1 MNIGNIF
8 QQKIVSQTNPFGS
21 PKSALNQ
28 ALGRINNNILQN
40 INLEAAEKL
49 KLDIYIPGTDPE
61 KAAELEKYSNDELE
75 YFYFHFT
82 ISSPDASPDID
93 KFREQLKG
101 IDQTIQD
108 YEKMLNGEM
117 EMPTK
122 LAGGPFTLAGPEVP
136 MTKEDV
142 QFLLAKTKAFREE
155 FIKDGVKQLNSLT
168 NMASGLVSKGGA
180 REKII
185 EQLLGENPL
194 KNIDKSALTIDANAA
209 DIYSELDKAQEASSL
224 THDVT
229 SDCRNR
235 IIKEMKKRGL
245 GFFYEPPEPEVTEKV
260 PDTAKTYESMITI
273 GQPHLQVAHTILNGN
288 IFLGVQVL

>member
-1 MNIGNIF
+1 MNISNIF
-8 QQKIVSQTNPFGS
+8 QQKMVSQTNPFGS

-28 ALGRINNNILQN
+28 ALGQINNNILQN

-49 KLDIYIPGTDPE
+49 KLDIYIPETNNTNLENITDG
-61 KAAELEKYSNDELE
+61 ELEIWSMELRCGRNSVTPQIE
-75 YFYFHFT
+75 
-82 ISSPDASPDID
+82 A
-93 KFREQLKG
+93 FREQLKG

-122 LAGGPFTLAGPEVP
+122 LAGGPCTLAGPEVP

-194 KNIDKSALTIDANAA
+194 KNIDKSAWTIDANAA
-209 DIYSELDKAQEASSL
+209 DIYAELDRVQEASRL
-224 THDVT
+224 TREVT
-229 SDCRNR
+229 DDCRNQ
-235 IIKEMKKRGL
+235 IVKEMKKRGL
-245 GFFYEPPEPEVTEKV
+245 GLFYESPEPEVTEKV
-260 PDTAKTYESMITI
+260 PDTAKTYKSMITL

>member
-1 MNIGNIF
+1 MNISNIF
-8 QQKIVSQTNPFGS
+8 QQKMVSQTNPFGS

-28 ALGRINNNILQN
+28 ALGQINNNILQN

-49 KLDIYIPGTDPE
+49 KLDIHIPGTDPE

-75 YFYFHFT
+75 YFFLNFT

-122 LAGGPFTLAGPEVP
+122 LAGGPFELLTKVP

-155 FIKDGVKQLNSLT
+155 FIKKGVEELNQKLSF
-168 NMASGLVSKGGA
+168 ASGYVKKGSP

-194 KNIDKSALTIDANAA
+194 KNIDKSAWTIDANAA

-235 IIKEMKKRGL
+235 IVKEMKKRGL

-260 PDTAKTYESMITI
+260 PDTAKTYESMYLFNI
-273 GQPHLQVAHTILNGN
+273 QRLNAN
-288 IFLGVQVL
+288 FFTD

>member
-1 MNIGNIF
+1 MNISNIF
-8 QQKIVSQTNPFGS
+8 QQKMVSQTNPFGS

-49 KLDIYIPGTDPE
+49 KLDIYIPGTNNTNLENITDG
-61 KAAELEKYSNDELE
+61 ELEIWSMELRCGRNSVTPQIE
-75 YFYFHFT
+75 
-82 ISSPDASPDID
+82 A
-93 KFREQLKG
+93 FREQLKG

-122 LAGGPFTLAGPEVP
+122 LAGGPFELLTKVP

-194 KNIDKSALTIDANAA
+194 KNIDKSAWTIDANAA

-229 SDCRNR
+229 SDCRNQ
-235 IIKEMKKRGL
+235 IVKEMKKRGL

-273 GQPHLQVAHTILNGN
+273 GQPLLQVAHTILNEN

>member
-1 MNIGNIF
+1 ME
-8 QQKIVSQTNPFGS
+8 
-21 PKSALNQ
+21 LRC
-28 ALGRINNNILQN
+28 GRNSVTPQI
-40 INLEAAEKL
+40 EA
-49 KLDIYIPGTDPE
+49 
-61 KAAELEKYSNDELE
+61 
-75 YFYFHFT
+75 
-82 ISSPDASPDID
+82 
-93 KFREQLKG
+93 FREQLKG

-122 LAGGPFTLAGPEVP
+122 LAGGPFTLAGPELP

-180 REKII
+180 RERII
-185 EQLLGENPL
+185 QRILGENPL

-209 DIYSELDKAQEASSL
+209 DIYSELDKAQNATTKTFDAIKECEKLL
-224 THDVT
+224 T
-229 SDCRNR
+229 
-235 IIKEMKKRGL
+235 KEMKKRGL
-245 GFFYEPPEPEVTEKV
+245 GLFYESPEPEVTEKV
-260 PDTAKTYESMITI
+260 PDTAKTYESMITL

>member
-1 MNIGNIF
+1 MNISNIF
-8 QQKIVSQTNPFGS
+8 QQKMVSQTNPFGS

-28 ALGRINNNILQN
+28 ALGQINNNILQN

-75 YFYFHFT
+75 YFFLNFT

-122 LAGGPFTLAGPEVP
+122 LAGGPFELLTKVP

-180 REKII
+180 RC
-185 EQLLGENPL
+185 P
-194 KNIDKSALTIDANAA
+194 
-209 DIYSELDKAQEASSL
+209 SS
-224 THDVT
+224 
-229 SDCRNR
+229 
-235 IIKEMKKRGL
+235 
-245 GFFYEPPEPEVTEKV
+245 
-260 PDTAKTYESMITI
+260 
-273 GQPHLQVAHTILNGN
+273 
-288 IFLGVQVL
+288 

>member
-1 MNIGNIF
+1 M
-8 QQKIVSQTNPFGS
+8 
-21 PKSALNQ
+21 
-28 ALGRINNNILQN
+28 GRINNNILQN

-49 KLDIYIPGTDPE
+49 KLDIYIPGTNNTNLENITDG
-61 KAAELEKYSNDELE
+61 ELEIWSMELRCGRNSVTPQIE
-75 YFYFHFT
+75 
-82 ISSPDASPDID
+82 A
-93 KFREQLKG
+93 FREQLKG

-209 DIYSELDKAQEASSL
+209 DIYAELNRVQEASRL
-224 THDVT
+224 TREVT
-229 SDCRNR
+229 DDCRNQ
-235 IIKEMKKRGL
+235 IVKEMKKRGL

-260 PDTAKTYESMITI
+260 PDTAKTYKSMYLFNI
-273 GQPHLQVAHTILNGN
+273 QRLNAN
-288 IFLGVQVL
+288 FSTD

>member
-1 MNIGNIF
+1 ME
-8 QQKIVSQTNPFGS
+8 
-21 PKSALNQ
+21 LRC
-28 ALGRINNNILQN
+28 GRNSVTPQI
-40 INLEAAEKL
+40 EA
-49 KLDIYIPGTDPE
+49 
-61 KAAELEKYSNDELE
+61 
-75 YFYFHFT
+75 
-82 ISSPDASPDID
+82 
-93 KFREQLKG
+93 FREQLKG

-180 REKII
+180 RERII
-185 EQLLGENPL
+185 QRILGESPL
-194 KNIDKSALTIDANAA
+194 ENIANSDWTIDLAA
-209 DIYSELDKAQEASSL
+209 PDIYSELDKAQNATTKTFDAIKECEKLL
-224 THDVT
+224 T
-229 SDCRNR
+229 
-235 IIKEMKKRGL
+235 KEMKKRGVGL
-245 GFFYEPPEPEVTEKV
+245 FYESPEPEVTEKV
-260 PDTAKTYESMITI
+260 PDTAKTYESMII
-273 GQPHLQVAHTILNGN
+273 LGQPHLQVAHTILNGN

>member
-1 MNIGNIF
+1 MNISNIF
-8 QQKIVSQTNPFGS
+8 QPKMVSQTNPFGS

-28 ALGRINNNILQN
+28 ALGQINNNILQN

-49 KLDIYIPGTDPE
+49 KLDIYIPGTNNTNLENITDG
-61 KAAELEKYSNDELE
+61 ELEIWSMELRCGRNSVTPQIE
-75 YFYFHFT
+75 
-82 ISSPDASPDID
+82 A
-93 KFREQLKG
+93 FREQLKG

-122 LAGGPFTLAGPEVP
+122 LAGGPFELLTKVP

-142 QFLLAKTKAFREE
+142 QFLLAKTKALREE
-155 FIKDGVKQLNSLT
+155 FIKEGVEELNQKLSFV
-168 NMASGLVSKGGA
+168 SGYVKKGSP

-194 KNIDKSALTIDANAA
+194 KNIDKSAWTIDANAA

-260 PDTAKTYESMITI
+260 PDTAKTYESMITL

>member
-1 MNIGNIF
+1 MNISNIF
-8 QQKIVSQTNPFGS
+8 QQKMVSQTNPFGS

-75 YFYFHFT
+75 YFFLNFT

-224 THDVT
+224 TYDVT

>member
-1 MNIGNIF
+1 MNISNIF
-8 QQKIVSQTNPFGS
+8 QQKMVSQTNPFGS

-28 ALGRINNNILQN
+28 ALGQINNNILQN

-49 KLDIYIPGTDPE
+49 KLDIYIPGTNNTNLENITDG
-61 KAAELEKYSNDELE
+61 ELEIWSMELRCGRNSVTPQIE
-75 YFYFHFT
+75 
-82 ISSPDASPDID
+82 A
-93 KFREQLKG
+93 FREQLKG

-209 DIYSELDKAQEASSL
+209 DIYAELNRVQEASRL
-224 THDVT
+224 TREVT
-229 SDCRNR
+229 DDCRNQ
-235 IIKEMKKRGL
+235 IVKEMKKRGL

-260 PDTAKTYESMITI
+260 PDTAKTYKSMYLFNI
-273 GQPHLQVAHTILNGN
+273 QRLNAN
-288 IFLGVQVL
+288 FFTD

>member
-1 MNIGNIF
+1 MNISNIF
-8 QQKIVSQTNPFGS
+8 QQKMVSQTNPFGS

-75 YFYFHFT
+75 YFFLNFT

-122 LAGGPFTLAGPEVP
+122 IFSNNSILLNSQEK

-155 FIKDGVKQLNSLT
+155 FIKKGVEELNQKLSF
-168 NMASGLVSKGGA
+168 ASGYVKKGSP

-185 EQLLGENPL
+185 EQLLGETPL
-194 KNIDKSALTIDANAA
+194 KNIDQSDWLIDSKAT
-209 DIYSELDKAQEASSL
+209 DIYAELDKAQEASSL
-224 THDVT
+224 THDAT

-235 IIKEMKKRGL
+235 IVKEMKKRGL

-260 PDTAKTYESMITI
+260 PDTAKTYKRMITL

>member
-1 MNIGNIF
+1 MNISNIF
-8 QQKIVSQTNPFGS
+8 QQKMVSQTNPFGS

-40 INLEAAEKL
+40 INLEATEKL
-49 KLDIYIPGTDPE
+49 KLDIYIPETNNTNLENITDG
-61 KAAELEKYSNDELE
+61 ELEIWSMELRCGRNSVTPQIE
-75 YFYFHFT
+75 
-82 ISSPDASPDID
+82 A
-93 KFREQLKG
+93 FREQLKG

-122 LAGGPFTLAGPEVP
+122 LAGGPFELLTKVP

-180 REKII
+180 RERII
-185 EQLLGENPL
+185 QRILGESPL
-194 KNIDKSALTIDANAA
+194 ENIANSDWTIDLAA
-209 DIYSELDKAQEASSL
+209 PDIYSELDKAQNATTKTFDAIKECEKLL
-224 THDVT
+224 T
-229 SDCRNR
+229 
-235 IIKEMKKRGL
+235 KEMKKRGVGL
-245 GFFYEPPEPEVTEKV
+245 FYESPEPEVTEKV
-260 PDTAKTYESMITI
+260 PDTAKTYESMYLFNI
-273 GQPHLQVAHTILNGN
+273 QRLNAN
-288 IFLGVQVL
+288 FFTD

>member
-1 MNIGNIF
+1 MNMDFICNF
-8 QQKIVSQTNPFGS
+8 FVFF
-21 PKSALNQ
+21 
-28 ALGRINNNILQN
+28 LQRHKN

-75 YFYFHFT
+75 YFFLNFT

-122 LAGGPFTLAGPEVP
+122 LAGGPFELLTKVP

-155 FIKDGVKQLNSLT
+155 FIKKGVEELNQKLSF
-168 NMASGLVSKGGA
+168 ASGYVKKGSP

-194 KNIDKSALTIDANAA
+194 KNIDKSAWTIDANAA

-235 IIKEMKKRGL
+235 IIKEMEKRGL
-245 GFFYEPPEPEVTEKV
+245 GFFYKPPEPEVTEKV
-260 PDTAKTYESMITI
+260 PDTAKTYESMYLFNI
-273 GQPHLQVAHTILNGN
+273 QRLNAN
-288 IFLGVQVL
+288 FSTD

>member
-1 MNIGNIF
+1 MNISNIF
-8 QQKIVSQTNPFGS
+8 QQKMVSQTNPFGS

-40 INLEAAEKL
+40 INLEATEKL
-49 KLDIYIPGTDPE
+49 KLDIYIPETNNTNLENITDG
-61 KAAELEKYSNDELE
+61 ELEIWSMELRCGRNSVTPQIE
-75 YFYFHFT
+75 
-82 ISSPDASPDID
+82 A
-93 KFREQLKG
+93 FREQLKG

-194 KNIDKSALTIDANAA
+194 KNIDKSAWTIDANAA
-209 DIYSELDKAQEASSL
+209 DIYSELDKAQNATTKTFDAIKECEKLL
-224 THDVT
+224 T
-229 SDCRNR
+229 
-235 IIKEMKKRGL
+235 KEMKKRGVGL
-245 GFFYEPPEPEVTEKV
+245 FYESPEPEVTEKV
-260 PDTAKTYESMITI
+260 PDTAKTYESMITL

>member
-1 MNIGNIF
+1 MNISNIF
-8 QQKIVSQTNPFGS
+8 QQKMVSQTNPFGS

-75 YFYFHFT
+75 YFFLNFT

>member
-1 MNIGNIF
+1 ME
-8 QQKIVSQTNPFGS
+8 
-21 PKSALNQ
+21 LRC
-28 ALGRINNNILQN
+28 GRNSVTPQI
-40 INLEAAEKL
+40 EA
-49 KLDIYIPGTDPE
+49 
-61 KAAELEKYSNDELE
+61 
-75 YFYFHFT
+75 
-82 ISSPDASPDID
+82 
-93 KFREQLKG
+93 FREQLKG

-155 FIKDGVKQLNSLT
+155 FIKEGVEELNQKLSFV
-168 NMASGLVSKGGA
+168 SGYVKKGSP

-194 KNIDKSALTIDANAA
+194 KNIDKSAWTIDANAA

-260 PDTAKTYESMITI
+260 PDTAKTYESMYLFNI
-273 GQPHLQVAHTILNGN
+273 QRLNAN
-288 IFLGVQVL
+288 FSTD

>member
-1 MNIGNIF
+1 MNISNIF
-8 QQKIVSQTNPFGS
+8 QQKMVSQTNPFGS

-28 ALGRINNNILQN
+28 ALGQINNNILQN

-49 KLDIYIPGTDPE
+49 KLDIYIPGTNNTN
-61 KAAELEKYSNDELE
+61 LENITDDELE
-75 YFYFHFT
+75 IWSMELRCGRNSVT
-82 ISSPDASPDID
+82 PQIEA
-93 KFREQLKG
+93 FREQLKG

-194 KNIDKSALTIDANAA
+194 KNIDKSAWTIDANAA
-209 DIYSELDKAQEASSL
+209 DIYAELNRVQEASRL
-224 THDVT
+224 TREVT
-229 SDCRNR
+229 DDCRNQ
-235 IIKEMKKRGL
+235 IVKEMKKRGL

-260 PDTAKTYESMITI
+260 PDTAKTYESMYLFNI
-273 GQPHLQVAHTILNGN
+273 QRLNAKFVAE
-288 IFLGVQVL
+288 

>member
-28 ALGRINNNILQN
+28 ALEQINNNILQN
-40 INLEAAEKL
+40 INLEASEKL
-49 KLDIYIPGTDPE
+49 KFDIYIPGTDPE

-75 YFYFHFT
+75 YFSMHFT

-122 LAGGPFTLAGPEVP
+122 IFSNNSILLNSQEK

-180 REKII
+180 RERII
-185 EQLLGENPL
+185 QRILGESPL
-194 KNIDKSALTIDANAA
+194 ENIANSDWTIDLAA
-209 DIYSELDKAQEASSL
+209 PDIYSELDKAQNATTKTFDAIKECERLL
-224 THDVT
+224 T
-229 SDCRNR
+229 
-235 IIKEMKKRGL
+235 KEMKKRGL
-245 GFFYEPPEPEVTEKV
+245 GLFYESPEPEVTEKV
-260 PDTAKTYESMITI
+260 PDTAKTYESMYLFNI
-273 GQPHLQVAHTILNGN
+273 QRLNAN
-288 IFLGVQVL
+288 FFTD

>member
-1 MNIGNIF
+1 MNISNIF
-8 QQKIVSQTNPFGS
+8 QQKMVSQTNPFGS

-40 INLEAAEKL
+40 INLEATEKL
-49 KLDIYIPGTDPE
+49 KLDIYIPGTNNTN
-61 KAAELEKYSNDELE
+61 LENITDDELE
-75 YFYFHFT
+75 IWSMELRCGRNSVT
-82 ISSPDASPDID
+82 PQIEA
-93 KFREQLKG
+93 FREQLKG

-122 LAGGPFTLAGPEVP
+122 LAGGPFELLTKVP

-180 REKII
+180 RERII
-185 EQLLGENPL
+185 QRILGESPL
-194 KNIDKSALTIDANAA
+194 ENIANSDWTIDLAA
-209 DIYSELDKAQEASSL
+209 PDIYSELDKAQNATTKTFDAIKECERLL
-224 THDVT
+224 T
-229 SDCRNR
+229 
-235 IIKEMKKRGL
+235 KEMKKRGL
-245 GFFYEPPEPEVTEKV
+245 GLFYESPEPEVTEKV
-260 PDTAKTYESMITI
+260 PDTAKTYESMYLFNI
-273 GQPHLQVAHTILNGN
+273 QRLNAN
-288 IFLGVQVL
+288 FFTD

>member
-8 QQKIVSQTNPFGS
+8 QQKMVSQTNPFGS

-40 INLEAAEKL
+40 INLEATEKL
-49 KLDIYIPGTDPE
+49 KLDIYIPETNNTNLENITD
-61 KAAELEKYSNDELE
+61 DELE
-75 YFYFHFT
+75 IWSMELRCGRNSVT
-82 ISSPDASPDID
+82 PQIEA
-93 KFREQLKG
+93 FREQLKG

-155 FIKDGVKQLNSLT
+155 FIKEGVEELNQKLSFV
-168 NMASGLVSKGGA
+168 SGYVKKGSP

-209 DIYSELDKAQEASSL
+209 DIYAELDRVQEASRL
-224 THDVT
+224 TRKVT
-229 SDCRNR
+229 DDCRNQ
-235 IIKEMKKRGL
+235 IVKEMKKRGL

-260 PDTAKTYESMITI
+260 PDTAKTYESMITL

>member
-1 MNIGNIF
+1 MNISNIF
-8 QQKIVSQTNPFGS
+8 QQKMVSQTNPFGS

-40 INLEAAEKL
+40 INLEATEKL
-49 KLDIYIPGTDPE
+49 KLDIYIPETNNTNLENITDG
-61 KAAELEKYSNDELE
+61 ELEIWSMELRCGRNSVTPQIE
-75 YFYFHFT
+75 
-82 ISSPDASPDID
+82 A
-93 KFREQLKG
+93 FREQLKG

-122 LAGGPFTLAGPEVP
+122 LAGGPFELLTKVP

-194 KNIDKSALTIDANAA
+194 KNIDKSAWTIDANAA

-260 PDTAKTYESMITI
+260 PDTAKTYESMII
-273 GQPHLQVAHTILNGN
+273 LGQPHLQVAHTILNGN

>member
-1 MNIGNIF
+1 ME
-8 QQKIVSQTNPFGS
+8 
-21 PKSALNQ
+21 LRC
-28 ALGRINNNILQN
+28 GRNSVTPQI
-40 INLEAAEKL
+40 EA
-49 KLDIYIPGTDPE
+49 
-61 KAAELEKYSNDELE
+61 
-75 YFYFHFT
+75 
-82 ISSPDASPDID
+82 
-93 KFREQLKG
+93 FREQLKG

-155 FIKDGVKQLNSLT
+155 FIKDNVPKLNYRLQF
-168 NMASGLVSKGGA
+168 VSNYVTKGSP

-185 EQLLGENPL
+185 EQLLGETPL
-194 KNIDKSALTIDANAA
+194 KNIDHSDWLIDSKAT
-209 DIYSELDKAQEASSL
+209 DIYAELDKAQEASSL

-235 IIKEMKKRGL
+235 IIKEMEKRGL

-260 PDTAKTYESMITI
+260 PDTAKTYESMITL

>member
-1 MNIGNIF
+1 MNISNIF
-8 QQKIVSQTNPFGS
+8 QQKMVSQTNPFGS

-40 INLEAAEKL
+40 INLEATEKL
-49 KLDIYIPGTDPE
+49 KLDIYIPETNNTNLENITD
-61 KAAELEKYSNDELE
+61 DELE
-75 YFYFHFT
+75 IWSMELRCGRNSVT
-82 ISSPDASPDID
+82 PQIEA
-93 KFREQLKG
+93 FREQLKG

-155 FIKDGVKQLNSLT
+155 FIKEGVEELNQKLSFV
-168 NMASGLVSKGGA
+168 SGYVKKGSP

-194 KNIDKSALTIDANAA
+194 KNIDKSAWTIDANAA

-235 IIKEMKKRGL
+235 IVKEMEKRGL
-245 GFFYEPPEPEVTEKV
+245 GFFYKPPESELTEEVA
-260 PDTAKTYESMITI
+260 DTAETYKSMYLFNI
-273 GQPHLQVAHTILNGN
+273 QRLNAKFVAE
-288 IFLGVQVL
+288 

>member
-8 QQKIVSQTNPFGS
+8 QQKMVSQTNPFGS

-40 INLEAAEKL
+40 INLEATEKL
-49 KLDIYIPGTDPE
+49 KLDIYIPETNNTNLENITDG
-61 KAAELEKYSNDELE
+61 ELEIWSMELRCGRNSVTPQIE
-75 YFYFHFT
+75 
-82 ISSPDASPDID
+82 A
-93 KFREQLKG
+93 FREQLKG

-122 LAGGPFTLAGPEVP
+122 LAGGPFELLTKVP

-209 DIYSELDKAQEASSL
+209 DIYSELDKAQNATTKTFDAIKECEKLL
-224 THDVT
+224 T
-229 SDCRNR
+229 
-235 IIKEMKKRGL
+235 KEMKKRGVGL
-245 GFFYEPPEPEVTEKV
+245 FYESPEPEVTEKV
-260 PDTAKTYESMITI
+260 PDTAKTYESMYLFNI
-273 GQPHLQVAHTILNGN
+273 QRLNAN
-288 IFLGVQVL
+288 FFTD

>member
-1 MNIGNIF
+1 MNISNIF
-8 QQKIVSQTNPFGS
+8 QQKMVSQTNPFGS

-40 INLEAAEKL
+40 INLEATEKL
-49 KLDIYIPGTDPE
+49 KLDIYIPETNNTNLENITDG
-61 KAAELEKYSNDELE
+61 ELEIWSMELRCGRNSVTPQIE
-75 YFYFHFT
+75 
-82 ISSPDASPDID
+82 A
-93 KFREQLKG
+93 FREQLKG

-180 REKII
+180 RERII
-185 EQLLGENPL
+185 QRILGESPL
-194 KNIDKSALTIDANAA
+194 ENIANSDWTIDLAA
-209 DIYSELDKAQEASSL
+209 PDIYSELDKAQNATTKTFDAIKECEKLL
-224 THDVT
+224 T
-229 SDCRNR
+229 
-235 IIKEMKKRGL
+235 KEMKKRGL
-245 GFFYEPPEPEVTEKV
+245 GLFYESPEPEVTEIV
-260 PDTAKTYESMITI
+260 PDTAKTYESMYLFNI
-273 GQPHLQVAHTILNGN
+273 QRLNAN
-288 IFLGVQVL
+288 FFTD

>member
-1 MNIGNIF
+1 MNISNIF
-8 QQKIVSQTNPFGS
+8 QQKMVSQTNPFGS

-28 ALGRINNNILQN
+28 ALGQINNNILQN

-49 KLDIYIPGTDPE
+49 KLDIYIPGTNNTNLENITDG
-61 KAAELEKYSNDELE
+61 ELEIWSMELRCGRNSVTPQIE
-75 YFYFHFT
+75 
-82 ISSPDASPDID
+82 A
-93 KFREQLKG
+93 FREQLKG

-194 KNIDKSALTIDANAA
+194 KNIDKSAWTIDANAA
-209 DIYSELDKAQEASSL
+209 DIYAELNRVQEASRL
-224 THDVT
+224 TREVT
-229 SDCRNR
+229 DDCRNQ
-235 IIKEMKKRGL
+235 IVKEMKKRGL

-260 PDTAKTYESMITI
+260 PDTAKTYKSMYLFNI
-273 GQPHLQVAHTILNGN
+273 QRLNAKFVAE
-288 IFLGVQVL
+288 

>member
-1 MNIGNIF
+1 MNISNIF
-8 QQKIVSQTNPFGS
+8 QQKMVSQTNPFGS

-28 ALGRINNNILQN
+28 ALGQINNNILQN
-40 INLEAAEKL
+40 INLEATEKL
-49 KLDIYIPGTDPE
+49 KLDIYIPETNNTNLENITDG
-61 KAAELEKYSNDELE
+61 ELEIWSMELRCGRNSVTPQIE
-75 YFYFHFT
+75 
-82 ISSPDASPDID
+82 A
-93 KFREQLKG
+93 FREQLKG

-194 KNIDKSALTIDANAA
+194 KNIDKSAWTIDANAA
-209 DIYSELDKAQEASSL
+209 DIYSELDKAQNATTKTFDAIKECEKLL
-224 THDVT
+224 T
-229 SDCRNR
+229 
-235 IIKEMKKRGL
+235 KEMKKRGVGL
-245 GFFYEPPEPEVTEKV
+245 FYESPEPEVTEKV
-260 PDTAKTYESMITI
+260 PDTAKTYESMII
-273 GQPHLQVAHTILNGN
+273 LGQPHLQVAHTILNGN

>member
-8 QQKIVSQTNPFGS
+8 QQKMVFQTNPFGS

-40 INLEAAEKL
+40 INLEAAEKR

-75 YFYFHFT
+75 YFFLNFT
-82 ISSPDASPDID
+82 ICSPDASSDIEV
-93 KFREQLKG
+93 FRERLKG

-122 LAGGPFTLAGPEVP
+122 IFSNNCILLNSQEK

-155 FIKDGVKQLNSLT
+155 FIKEGVEELNQKLSF
-168 NMASGLVSKGGA
+168 ASGYVKKGSP

-209 DIYSELDKAQEASSL
+209 DIYSELDKAQNATTKTFDAIKECERLL
-224 THDVT
+224 T
-229 SDCRNR
+229 
-235 IIKEMKKRGL
+235 KEMKKRGL
-245 GFFYEPPEPEVTEKV
+245 GLFYKSPEPEVTEEV
-260 PDTAKTYESMITI
+260 PDTAKTYKSMYLFNI
-273 GQPHLQVAHTILNGN
+273 QRLNAN
-288 IFLGVQVL
+288 FSTD

>member
-1 MNIGNIF
+1 MNISNIF
-8 QQKIVSQTNPFGS
+8 QQKMVSQTNPFGS

-49 KLDIYIPGTDPE
+49 KLDIYIPGTNNTN
-61 KAAELEKYSNDELE
+61 LENITDDELE
-75 YFYFHFT
+75 IWSMELRCGRNSVT
-82 ISSPDASPDID
+82 PQIEA
-93 KFREQLKG
+93 FREQLKG

-122 LAGGPFTLAGPEVP
+122 LAGGPFELLTKVP

-155 FIKDGVKQLNSLT
+155 FIKKGVEELNQKLSF
-168 NMASGLVSKGGA
+168 ASGYVKKGSP

-224 THDVT
+224 TYDVT

-260 PDTAKTYESMITI
+260 PDTAKTYESMYLFNI
-273 GQPHLQVAHTILNGN
+273 QRLNAN
-288 IFLGVQVL
+288 FSTD

>member
-1 MNIGNIF
+1 ME
-8 QQKIVSQTNPFGS
+8 
-21 PKSALNQ
+21 LRC
-28 ALGRINNNILQN
+28 GRNSVTPQI
-40 INLEAAEKL
+40 EA
-49 KLDIYIPGTDPE
+49 
-61 KAAELEKYSNDELE
+61 
-75 YFYFHFT
+75 
-82 ISSPDASPDID
+82 
-93 KFREQLKG
+93 FREQLKG

-122 LAGGPFTLAGPEVP
+122 LAGGPFELLTKVP

-260 PDTAKTYESMITI
+260 PDTAKTYESMII
-273 GQPHLQVAHTILNGN
+273 LGQPHLQVAHTILNGN

>member
-1 MNIGNIF
+1 MNISNIF
-8 QQKIVSQTNPFGS
+8 QQKMVSQTNPFGS

-49 KLDIYIPGTDPE
+49 KLDIYIPETNNTNLENITDG
-61 KAAELEKYSNDELE
+61 ELEIWSMELRCGRNSVTPQIE
-75 YFYFHFT
+75 
-82 ISSPDASPDID
+82 A
-93 KFREQLKG
+93 FREQLKG

-194 KNIDKSALTIDANAA
+194 KNIDKSAWTIDANAA
-209 DIYSELDKAQEASSL
+209 DIYSELDKAQNATTKTFDAIKECEKLL
-224 THDVT
+224 T
-229 SDCRNR
+229 
-235 IIKEMKKRGL
+235 KEMKKRGL
-245 GFFYEPPEPEVTEKV
+245 GLFYESPEPEVTEIV
-260 PDTAKTYESMITI
+260 PDTAKTYESMYLFNI
-273 GQPHLQVAHTILNGN
+273 QRLNAN
-288 IFLGVQVL
+288 FFTD

>member
-8 QQKIVSQTNPFGS
+8 QQKMVSQTNPFGS

-40 INLEAAEKL
+40 INLEATEKL
-49 KLDIYIPGTDPE
+49 KLDIYIPETNNTNLENITDG
-61 KAAELEKYSNDELE
+61 ELEIWSMELRCGRNSVTPQIE
-75 YFYFHFT
+75 
-82 ISSPDASPDID
+82 A
-93 KFREQLKG
+93 FREQLKG

-122 LAGGPFTLAGPEVP
+122 LAGGPFELLTKVP

-180 REKII
+180 RERII
-185 EQLLGENPL
+185 QRILGESPL
-194 KNIDKSALTIDANAA
+194 ENIANSDWTIDLAA
-209 DIYSELDKAQEASSL
+209 PDIYSELDKAQNATTKTFDAIKECEKLL
-224 THDVT
+224 T
-229 SDCRNR
+229 
-235 IIKEMKKRGL
+235 KEMKKRGL
-245 GFFYEPPEPEVTEKV
+245 GLFYESPEPEVTEIV
-260 PDTAKTYESMITI
+260 PDTAKTYESMYLFNI
-273 GQPHLQVAHTILNGN
+273 QRLNAN
-288 IFLGVQVL
+288 FSTD

>member
-1 MNIGNIF
+1 MNISNIF

-28 ALGRINNNILQN
+28 ALGQINNNILQN

-49 KLDIYIPGTDPE
+49 KLDIYIPETNNTNLENITDG
-61 KAAELEKYSNDELE
+61 ELEIWSMELRCGRNSVTPQIE
-75 YFYFHFT
+75 
-82 ISSPDASPDID
+82 A
-93 KFREQLKG
+93 FREQLKG

-180 REKII
+180 RERII
-185 EQLLGENPL
+185 QRILGESPL
-194 KNIDKSALTIDANAA
+194 ENIANSDWTIDLAA
-209 DIYSELDKAQEASSL
+209 PDIYSELDKAQNATTKTFDAIKECERLL
-224 THDVT
+224 T
-229 SDCRNR
+229 
-235 IIKEMKKRGL
+235 KEMKKRGL
-245 GFFYEPPEPEVTEKV
+245 GLFYESPEPELTEEV
-260 PDTAKTYESMITI
+260 PDTAKTYESMYLFNI
-273 GQPHLQVAHTILNGN
+273 QRLNAN
-288 IFLGVQVL
+288 FFTD

>member
-1 MNIGNIF
+1 MNISNIF
-8 QQKIVSQTNPFGS
+8 QQKMVSQTNPFGS

-40 INLEAAEKL
+40 INSEAAEKL
-49 KLDIYIPGTDPE
+49 KLDIYIPGTNNTNLENITDG
-61 KAAELEKYSNDELE
+61 ELEIWSMELRCGRNSVTPQIE
-75 YFYFHFT
+75 
-82 ISSPDASPDID
+82 A
-93 KFREQLKG
+93 FREQLKG

-180 REKII
+180 RERII
-185 EQLLGENPL
+185 QRILGESPL
-194 KNIDKSALTIDANAA
+194 ENIANSDWTIDLAA
-209 DIYSELDKAQEASSL
+209 PDIYSELDKAQNATTKTFDAIKECERLL
-224 THDVT
+224 T
-229 SDCRNR
+229 
-235 IIKEMKKRGL
+235 KEMKKRGL
-245 GFFYEPPEPEVTEKV
+245 GLFYESPEPEQTQEIPKDVETFDTMYLFNIDRLAKKYFTE
-260 PDTAKTYESMITI
+260 
-273 GQPHLQVAHTILNGN
+273 
-288 IFLGVQVL
+288 

>member
-1 MNIGNIF
+1 MNISNIF
-8 QQKIVSQTNPFGS
+8 QQKMVSQTNPFGS

-28 ALGRINNNILQN
+28 ALGQINNNILQN

-75 YFYFHFT
+75 YFFLNFT

-122 LAGGPFTLAGPEVP
+122 LAGGPFELLTKVP

-155 FIKDGVKQLNSLT
+155 FIKKGVEELNQKLSF
-168 NMASGLVSKGGA
+168 ASGYVKKGSP

-194 KNIDKSALTIDANAA
+194 KNIDKSAWTIDANAA

-235 IIKEMKKRGL
+235 IVKEMEKRGL
-245 GFFYEPPEPEVTEKV
+245 GFFYKPPESELTEEVA
-260 PDTAKTYESMITI
+260 DTAETYKSMYLFNI
-273 GQPHLQVAHTILNGN
+273 QRLNAKFVAE
-288 IFLGVQVL
+288 